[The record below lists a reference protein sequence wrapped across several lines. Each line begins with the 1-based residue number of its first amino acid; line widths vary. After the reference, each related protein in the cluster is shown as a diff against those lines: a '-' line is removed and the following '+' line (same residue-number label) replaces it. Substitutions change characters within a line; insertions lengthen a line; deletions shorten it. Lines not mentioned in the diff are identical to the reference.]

1 MQKTLKTNNFVKK
14 NLMIVGAL
22 VALIL
27 LIDQLVKIYV
37 KTHFQPGDSV
47 NVFGDWFVIEYI
59 ENQGM
64 AFGTTF
70 GNKIWHKLALS
81 IFRIFAIGGIC
92 YYWYK
97 QAKAGVKREFLVAIG
112 LILAGATGN
121 LIDSMF
127 YDYAFPYDPCMGYNH
142 LEGSGVFADC
152 GFFGK
157 IETKHKGF
165 LLGNVVDMYKFQATW
180 PQWVPWLGGSEVFPA
195 IWNTADASI
204 TIGVGMVF
212 LRQRAYFPK
221 KRKEQVVINTE
232 QEAEETKSHND

>member
-1 MQKTLKTNNFVKK
+1 MKK

-92 YYWYK
+92 YYWYQ

-157 IETKHKGF
+157 IETKHRGF
-165 LLGNVVDMYKFQATW
+165 LLGNVVDMYKFHATW

-221 KRKEQVVINTE
+221 KRKEQVVVNNE
-232 QEAEETKSHND
+232 QESKEIKRDIE

>member
-1 MQKTLKTNNFVKK
+1 
-14 NLMIVGAL
+14 MIVGAL

-27 LIDQLVKIYV
+27 LLDQLVKIYV
-37 KTHFQPGDSV
+37 KTHFLPGESV
-47 NVFGDWFVIEYI
+47 NVFGDWFVLEYI

-70 GNKIWHKLALS
+70 GNKVWHKLALS
-81 IFRIFAIGGIC
+81 IFRIIAIGGIC

-97 QAKAGVKREFLVAIG
+97 QAKAGARREFLVAIG

-127 YDYAFPYDPCMGYNH
+127 YDFFFDVNLAAGWDHPVDDRGYAIYSQTRN
-142 LEGSGVFADC
+142 
-152 GFFGK
+152 
-157 IETKHKGF
+157 TGF
-165 LLGNVVDMYKFQATW
+165 LMGNVVDMYKFQATW
-180 PQWVPWLGGSEVFPA
+180 PQWVPWLGGNDVFPA

-204 TIGVGMVF
+204 TIGVAMVF

-221 KRKEQVVINTE
+221 KQKEQITKNNEQVIE
-232 QEAEETKSHND
+232 PIEIDKQ